1 MSDSAAKHR
10 ARQTVVN
17 LVLALAACV
26 IAVVLIVIS
35 VPRDESNRIK
45 AVEYSKIVAEA
56 KTSTNLDLI
65 SINPISGWWCNL
77 ANLKTA
83 SSDGVQQFE
92 AGFVGS
98 DVKYIGYTQAF
109 SANATWLAFKLGKTT
124 ITGTYKTWDI
134 YQAVIPND
142 PKQTMDYIMVHKY
155 GNENYVLLYGV
166 ADQSDFES
174 FADEITN
181 RLSANTSND

>member
-1 MSDSAAKHR
+1 M
-10 ARQTVVN
+10 
-17 LVLALAACV
+17 
-26 IAVVLIVIS
+26 
-35 VPRDESNRIK
+35 
-45 AVEYSKIVAEA
+45 
-56 KTSTNLDLI
+56 
-65 SINPISGWWCNL
+65 
-77 ANLKTA
+77 
-83 SSDGVQQFE
+83 
-92 AGFVGS
+92 
-98 DVKYIGYTQAF
+98 
-109 SANATWLAFKLGKTT
+109 AFKLGKTT

-134 YQAVIPND
+134 YKAVIPND